1 MTSAGDRISWS
12 NPRVLAVLL
21 LVFLSGGLSGAII
34 LRLARARLNNPPAR
48 SAPVTSTNAAPS
60 WNNKD
65 GFLGKCKKELNLTP
79 DQAKKMSAV
88 LDDYKMYYQNLQ
100 EQLDEVRA
108 TGKGRILEILDAE
121 QKQKFEKLL
130 GDSK

>member
-21 LVFLSGGLSGAII
+21 LVFLSGGLSGAIT
-34 LRLARARLNNPPAR
+34 LRLARATRLNNPPPRPA
-48 SAPVTSTNAAPS
+48 VTTTSNAPS

-108 TGKGRILEILDAE
+108 TGKGRILEILDPE

>member
-21 LVFLSGGLSGAII
+21 LVFLSGGLSGAITF
-34 LRLARARLNNPPAR
+34 RLARRA
-48 SAPVTSTNAAPS
+48 SAPSRPSTTTTSSAPS

-108 TGKGRILEILDAE
+108 TGKGRILEILDPE